1 MALRPCKECGK
12 EISSFAVVCPY
23 CGEKPRTSAG
33 FAILAVFGILI
44 LIGYI
49 GDLRKKNS
57 EGGGG
62 NSPTSTNVTAKHA
75 MGQEFSVGYWTYR
88 CNGANWKSFIASEF
102 GSVERP
108 DAEFLIVDLWARND
122 DRTSSTL
129 PPVKLTDP
137 QGREFDESSKRI
149 YLQDAFETLKQLNPG
164 VSSRGLVL
172 FDVPPGEY
180 MLMVSGGYESGEH
193 EFVDLSSVRKEERDQ
208 GPQRSSAPGEGVPNG
223 GQNPPNDSA
232 HVGIAPGQTTANEGH
247 EPTPEQGINS
257 LLDDW
262 VQSFRQKDVT
272 KQVECYAPQL
282 DVYFRQHNLTRA
294 FVETDKSWAF
304 GRIAEIR
311 KFEISNVQIYLDAT
325 NEATVTLNKTWDTTL
340 TSGRPFAGSEVE
352 RLRLTLIDGRW
363 KIKSEE
369 EVAIYSV
376 TR

>member
-1 MALRPCKECGK
+1 
-12 EISSFAVVCPY
+12 
-23 CGEKPRTSAG
+23 
-33 FAILAVFGILI
+33 
-44 LIGYI
+44 
-49 GDLRKKNS
+49 
-57 EGGGG
+57 
-62 NSPTSTNVTAKHA
+62 